1 MIKVALVLRSGQRP
15 GENVAHALVVS
26 RPSVLLPTGSGDC
39 AAITGSWRRC
49 GCAVVAAAGLT
60 SLSGILDPLSVLV
73 ARVCAL
79 IAVIAVS
86 VTKPRGHA
94 GRSRR
99 DGQAVARTRGF
110 IVGVFPVQEPST
122 VGYAD
127 PVVLMWSDS
136 AYG

>member
-1 MIKVALVLRSGQRP
+1 
-15 GENVAHALVVS
+15 
-26 RPSVLLPTGSGDC
+26 
-39 AAITGSWRRC
+39 
-49 GCAVVAAAGLT
+49 VVAAAGLT

-73 ARVCAL
+73 ARVCALIAL